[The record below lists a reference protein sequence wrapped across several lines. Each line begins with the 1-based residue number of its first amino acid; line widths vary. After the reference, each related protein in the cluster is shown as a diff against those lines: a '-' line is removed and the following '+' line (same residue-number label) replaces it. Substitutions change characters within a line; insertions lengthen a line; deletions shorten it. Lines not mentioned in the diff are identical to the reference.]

1 MKKIIAMLCLLIIVS
16 GCSKDTKQNKDITE
30 NTSVVKSS
38 EKSIVPP
45 TEKIGFTSKSIL
57 SSNFNELIK
66 DDFFI
71 FDTYNM
77 ESGSKVEVL
86 SNEYK
91 VIKIII
97 FTSEGEVQPS
107 AFTVTAPEKSNSTIE
122 QKYNDII
129 TVLTNSISENSE
141 QFITKFESNI
151 DKYKFSSFIF
161 DDEFLQNDLEKFF
174 EEFILKYKVVQ
185 TNTDKNELPPNE
197 HLNALSSARKYLKV
211 SSFSKLKLKE
221 QLIYEEYSDEAASY
235 AVDNVLTDWNENAIK
250 TAEKY
255 LDLSSFSKDSLFDQL
270 IHDGYTNEEA
280 QQAIEKVYK

>member
-1 MKKIIAMLCLLIIVS
+1 MKKIIVMLCLLFVIS

-30 NTSVVKSS
+30 NTSVAKSS
-38 EKSIVPP
+38 EKAKVPP

-66 DDFFI
+66 DYFFI
-71 FDTYNM
+71 IDTYNM

-91 VIKIII
+91 VIKIIL

-122 QKYNDII
+122 YKYNDII
-129 TVLTNSISENSE
+129 TVLTNSITENSE
-141 QFITKFESNI
+141 QFITNFESNI
-151 DKYKFSSFIF
+151 DKNKFNSYIF
-161 DDEFLQNDLEKFF
+161 NDEFLQNDLEEFF
-174 EEFILKYKVVQ
+174 KEFILKYKVVQ
-185 TNTDKNELPPNE
+185 TNTDKTELPPNE

-211 SSFSKLKLKE
+211 SSFSKVKLKE
-221 QLIYEEYSDEAASY
+221 QLIYEEYSDESATY

-250 TAEKY
+250 SAEKY

-270 IHDGYTNEEA
+270 IYDGYTNEEA
-280 QQAIEKVYK
+280 QQATDKFFK

>member
-1 MKKIIAMLCLLIIVS
+1 MKKIIVMLCLLFVIS
-16 GCSKDTKQNKDITE
+16 GCSKDTAQNKDITE
-30 NTSVVKSS
+30 NTSVAKSS
-38 EKSIVPP
+38 EKSKVPP

-71 FDTYNM
+71 IDTYNM

-91 VIKIII
+91 VIKIIL
-97 FTSEGEVQPS
+97 FTSEGEVQSS

-122 QKYNDII
+122 YKYNDII
-129 TVLTNSISENSE
+129 TVLTNSITENSE
-141 QFITKFESNI
+141 QFITNFESNI
-151 DKYKFSSFIF
+151 DKNKFNSYIF
-161 DDEFLQNDLEKFF
+161 NDEFLQNDLEEFF
-174 EEFILKYKVVQ
+174 KEFILKYKVVQ
-185 TNTDKNELPPNE
+185 TNTDKTELPPNE

-211 SSFSKLKLKE
+211 SSFSKVKLKE
-221 QLIYEEYSDEAASY
+221 QLIYEEYSDESATY

-250 TAEKY
+250 SAEKY

-270 IHDGYTNEEA
+270 IYDGYTNEEA
-280 QQAIEKVYK
+280 QQATDKFFK